1 MMQNNELMTRKE
13 NNGLS
18 IMETWLT
25 VFPQLEA
32 FTKKLHE
39 APPAPELK
47 KNKFANNAL
56 YLPISFIQTKLDE
69 VYAGLWNWEFK
80 GYSVIANEVVGHG
93 LLEVFHPSA
102 GVWLRRSG
110 TAAAMIQMVSTEK
123 GGSGDITNIRDKIT
137 NTLVKD
143 FPHLEAECLK
153 SAAKKLGP
161 MFGRDLNR
169 EHTDTYQPI
178 YGDEVEANVELEA
191 IIDELKAAKSLNELL
206 QIWNDRP
213 DLHPNAA
220 FKKKFTFYRQSLNLK
235 K

>member
-1 MMQNNELMTRKE
+1 MNNNELTVRKE
-13 NNGLS
+13 NGLS
-18 IMETWLT
+18 LSHTWET

-39 APPAPELK
+39 APPQPELK

-93 LLEVFHPSA
+93 VLEVFHPTA
-102 GVWLRRSG
+102 GVWIRRSG
-110 TAAAMIQMVSTEK
+110 TAAAMIQMVSEK
-123 GGSGDITNIRDKIT
+123 NGGSGDITNIRDKIT

-178 YGDEVEANVELEA
+178 YGDEVEANVEMEF
-191 IIDELKAAKSLNELL
+191 IIDQLKAATTLEELKQL
-206 QIWNDRP
+206 WNDRP
-213 DLHPNAA
+213 DLHKNEK
-220 FKKKFTFYRQSLNLK
+220 FKQNFTYYRQTLNLK